1 MILRLPGV
9 YPPQHDTSLLAD
21 ALLFERLTAR
31 SRVLDLCTGTG
42 ALAVAA
48 SAAGA
53 GHVVAVDIS
62 RRACANARLNG
73 ILNGTSIDSRRGDL
87 TEAVHGE
94 LFDLVI
100 SNPPYVPALAD
111 DLPTAGIERGLGR
124 RQGRTRPHRQDRS
137 HRSRGARPGRHTASL
152 AIGTVWGR
160 QDRGDTRRTRYGR
173 RDFSP
178 EVRSL
183 RARDAREAHHARGT
197 RVDHHRS
204 GNRTTRDHSRNEVL
218 PFSQLDVR

>member
-1 MILRLPGV
+1 MSPEKEEPMMILRLPGV

-111 DLPTAGIERGLGR
+111 DLPTAGIERAWDAGKDGR
-124 RQGRTRPHRQDRS
+124 ALIDRIAAATPAPEIAK
-137 HRSRGARPGRHTASL
+137 RSRARAKLAMNARHSITSMPVAYSSVPGQPST
-152 AIGTVWGR
+152 
-160 QDRGDTRRTRYGR
+160 
-173 RDFSP
+173 
-178 EVRSL
+178 
-183 RARDAREAHHARGT
+183 
-197 RVDHHRS
+197 
-204 GNRTTRDHSRNEVL
+204 
-218 PFSQLDVR
+218 

>member
-53 GHVVAVDIS
+53 GHVVGVDIS

-111 DLPTAGIERGLGR
+111 DLPTAGIERAWDAGKDGR
-124 RQGRTRPHRQDRS
+124 ASSTGSQPPFTRCSSRAAHCFSCNRCCVGSTRPRRYS
-137 HRSRGARPGRHTASL
+137 KN
-152 AIGTVWGR
+152 TVW
-160 QDRGDTRRTRYGR
+160 
-173 RDFSP
+173 P
-178 EVRSL
+178 
-183 RARDAREAHHARGT
+183 
-197 RVDHHRS
+197 
-204 GNRTTRDHSRNEVL
+204 
-218 PFSQLDVR
+218 